1 MYVDNFDYTDH
12 YHNRMRDVK
21 DKNGHDTV
29 VCLYYAYVTG
39 NTVTRKGHDGTGR
52 DRAFHKNNGTPD
64 R

>member
-39 NTVTRKGHDGTGR
+39 NTVTSHSNASFWRPL
-52 DRAFHKNNGTPD
+52 KNVSE
-64 R
+64 

>member
-39 NTVTRKGHDGTGR
+39 NTVTSIRMQVFGDH
-52 DRAFHKNNGTPD
+52 
-64 R
+64 